1 CPSRKFSRASIP
13 RAAPL
18 QLPSAACSGAT
29 RNGDGAR
36 PIRRHSMPN
45 IAAVLKQ
52 EIARVARRE
61 ARNQIETLRKSYAQQ
76 RRSIAEL
83 KRNVAALERRVATLG
98 GSIEK
103 AAPIAAA

>member
-1 CPSRKFSRASIP
+1 
-13 RAAPL
+13 
-18 QLPSAACSGAT
+18 
-29 RNGDGAR
+29 
-36 PIRRHSMPN
+36 
-45 IAAVLKQ
+45 
-52 EIARVARRE
+52 ARRE

-103 AAPIAAA
+103 AAPIAAADGESSQRVRFSSKGIRSLRRRLGLSAGDLARLVDVSAQSVYNWEREVTRPRPT